1 MALDE
6 KTCEIAVVGA
16 GAVGLSAALAFARDG
31 YRTALIGGLDTRRD
45 GRTVALLNG
54 SVRFLDALGAWP
66 SLRSKAAP
74 LETMRIIDDTGSL
87 FRPPPV
93 SFRAGEIGLDAF
105 GWNIENATLVE
116 GLAEAA
122 RSFDPVTL
130 IPGQATAFRAE
141 SGAAVVSLSEGPD
154 VTAGLVVA
162 ADGRN
167 SMLRRS
173 AGIEVRTWSYSQS
186 AVTAILAHDRGHRD
200 ASTEFHTRHGPFTLV
215 PLPGRRSSLVW
226 VTRTEEAQRL
236 AALDDASLALRIERQ
251 AQSLLGAM
259 RIEGPRG
266 LVPMS
271 GLSVSRFWSPRLA
284 LVGEAAHVFPPIGA
298 QGLNLGFR
306 DVAALRD
313 AVVDAGDEGREPGAD
328 ETLQRYQ
335 RGRDLDVRLRT
346 AAVDSLNRSLLTG
359 LIPADFLRGA
369 GLLALSNVGPL
380 RRAVM
385 REGVLPRIGAPR
397 LMQDTP
403 GVYGN
408 RS

>member
-1 MALDE
+1 LDE

-31 YRTALIGGLDTRRD
+31 IRTALIGSLDTRRN

-54 SVRFLDALGAWP
+54 SVRFLEALGAWA

-93 SFRAGEIGLDAF
+93 SFTAAEIGLDAF

-116 GLAEAA
+116 GLAETA
-122 RSFDPVTL
+122 RSFDALTL
-130 IPGQATAFRAE
+130 IPGQVTAFRIE
-141 SGAAVVSLSEGPD
+141 RDAAVVSLPGEPD

-162 ADGRN
+162 ADGRD

-173 AGIEVRTWSYSQS
+173 AGIDARTWSYPQS
-186 AVTAILAHDRGHRD
+186 AVTAILAHDREHRD

-271 GLSVSRFWSPRLA
+271 GLSVSRFWAPRLA

-298 QGLNLGFR
+298 QGINLGFR
-306 DVAALRD
+306 DVAALWD
-313 AVVDAGDEGREPGAD
+313 AVVDGGDEGREPGA
-328 ETLQRYQ
+328 EEILQHYQ
-335 RGRDLDVRLRT
+335 RGRDVDVRMRT
-346 AAVDSLNRSLLTG
+346 AAVDSLNRTLLTG
-359 LIPADFLRGA
+359 LVPADFLRGA

-397 LMQDTP
+397 LMQ
-403 GVYGN
+403 GAG
-408 RS
+408 R

>member
-1 MALDE
+1 MTEETFD
-6 KTCEIAVVGA
+6 IAVVGA

-31 YRTALIGGLDTRRD
+31 YRTALVGGLDVRRD

-54 SVRFLDALGAWP
+54 SIRFLDAIGAWP
-66 SLRSKAAP
+66 VLRDGAAP

-93 SFRAGEIGLDAF
+93 AFSAGEIGLDAF

-116 GLAEAA
+116 GLAEKAGQQ
-122 RSFDPVTL
+122 DNLTL
-130 IPGQATAFRAE
+130 IPEQAVAFEAG
-141 SGAAVVSLSEGPD
+141 SAAAVVSLKDGSG
-154 VTAGLVVA
+154 VRAGLVVA

-167 SMLRRS
+167 SMLRQS
-173 AGIEVRTWSYSQS
+173 AGIEVRTWSYPQS
-186 AVTAILAHDRGHRD
+186 AVTAILAHDRDHRD
-200 ASTEFHTRHGPFTLV
+200 SSTEFHTRHGPFTLV

-226 VTRTEEAQRL
+226 VTGTGEAQSL
-236 AALDDASLALRIERQ
+236 AALEDDALARRIERQ

-259 RIEGPRG
+259 RLDGPRG

-271 GLSVSRFWSPRLA
+271 GLSVSRFWAPRLA

-306 DVAALRD
+306 DVASLRD
-313 AVVDAGDEGREPGAD
+313 AVVDAGGEGRAAGDE
-328 ETLQRYQ
+328 ETLMRYQ

-346 AAVDSLNRSLLTG
+346 AAVDSLNRTLLTG
-359 LIPADFLRGA
+359 LLQADFLRGA
-369 GLLALSNVGPL
+369 GLLALSNIGPL

-385 REGVLPRIGAPR
+385 REGVLPRVGAPR
-397 LMQDTP
+397 LMQDAQ
-403 GVYGN
+403 GV
-408 RS
+408 